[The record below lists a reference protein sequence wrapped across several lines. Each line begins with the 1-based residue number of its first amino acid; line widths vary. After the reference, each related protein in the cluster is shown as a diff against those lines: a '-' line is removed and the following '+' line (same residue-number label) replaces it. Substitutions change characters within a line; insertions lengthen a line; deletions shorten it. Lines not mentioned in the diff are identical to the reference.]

1 VGCGSGSIS
10 GSAFVRSRQGYFA
23 SMSEENMRVAR
34 GIGEAFKA
42 GDFDAVG
49 AKLHPDIEWHEDPS
63 FPESSVYRG
72 IDAVASYSQQFR
84 SEFSR
89 INYEMV
95 ELIEIT
101 WWRT

>member
-1 VGCGSGSIS
+1 
-10 GSAFVRSRQGYFA
+10 
-23 SMSEENMRVAR
+23 MSEENMRVAR